1 MTEPNIKMVRI
12 DERLIHGQG
21 QLWIN
26 SLGANLVIVANDEVS
41 TSSIQQTLMKSL
53 ISKSIGMRFF
63 SIEETCDKIHK
74 ASPKQTIFL
83 VTKNPE
89 DVLRLVE
96 GGVPIK
102 ELNVG
107 NIHFAEGKKQL
118 TNYISI
124 GDEDLVALKKL
135 HLDHGVIFNT
145 QTTPMGGD
153 SGAGGLDLNKYVEE
167 N

>member
-1 MTEPNIKMVRI
+1 MAEPNIKMVRI

-63 SIEETCDKIHK
+63 SIAETCEKIHK
-74 ASPKQTIFL
+74 ASPKQSIFL
-83 VTKNPE
+83 VAKDPK
-89 DVLRLVE
+89 DILRLVE

-102 ELNVG
+102 KINVG

-118 TNYISI
+118 TNYISV
-124 GDEDLVALKKL
+124 GAEDLAALKTS
-135 HLDHGVIFNT
+135 HGEYGIQFDT
-145 QTTPMGGD
+145 RTTPMGGD
-153 SGAGGLDLNKYVEE
+153 AGSELDLNKYVEE

>member
-74 ASPKQTIFL
+74 ASPKQSIFL
-83 VTKNPE
+83 VAKNPK

-118 TNYISI
+118 TNYISL
-124 GDEDLVALKKL
+124 GDEDLAVLKTL
-135 HLDHGVIFNT
+135 HNDYGVHFNT

-153 SGAGGLDLNKYVEE
+153 AGGGLDLNKYVEE

>member
-1 MTEPNIKMVRI
+1 MTKPNIKMVRI

-63 SIEETCDKIHK
+63 NIKETCDKIHK
-74 ASPKQTIFL
+74 ASPKQSIFL
-83 VTKNPE
+83 VAKNPQ

-96 GGVPIK
+96 GGVPVK

-107 NIHFAEGKKQL
+107 NIHYAEGKKQL
-118 TNYISI
+118 TNYISL
-124 GDEDLVALKKL
+124 GEDDLNALRKL
-135 HLDHGVIFNT
+135 RLEHGVHFNT

-153 SGAGGLDLNKYVEE
+153 SGVGALDLNKYVEE

>member
-41 TSSIQQTLMKSL
+41 TSPIQQTLMKSL
-53 ISKSIGMRFF
+53 INKKIGMRFF
-63 SIEETCDKIHK
+63 NIAETCEKIHK

-83 VTKNPE
+83 VAKDPK

-107 NIHFAEGKKQL
+107 NIHFAEDKKQL
-118 TNYISI
+118 SNYISV
-124 GDEDLVALKKL
+124 GEEDVRCLKELKNKYR
-135 HLDHGVIFNT
+135 VKFNT
-145 QTTPMGGD
+145 KTTPLGGD
-153 SGAGGLDLNKYVEE
+153 AGGELDLNDYLEK

>member
-41 TSSIQQTLMKSL
+41 TNSIQQTLMKSL
-53 ISKSIGMRFF
+53 INKKIGMRFF
-63 SIEETCDKIHK
+63 NIEETCEKIHK
-74 ASPKQTIFL
+74 ASPKQSIFL
-83 VTKNPE
+83 VCKDPK

-107 NIHFAEGKKQL
+107 NIHFAEGKTKL
-118 TNYISI
+118 SNYISV
-124 GDEDLVALKKL
+124 GEEDIAALKALKN
-135 HLDHGVIFNT
+135 DHGVVFNT
-145 QTTPMGGD
+145 KTTPLGGD
-153 SGAGGLDLNKYVEE
+153 AGVELDLNEYIAK